1 MKSGFVAVAGRPN
14 VGKSTLVNALVGGKV
29 AIVSDKPQTTRRRI
43 AGVVNGD
50 GYQLVL
56 VDLPG
61 FQRPLDPMTERMQRT
76 VDRAFED
83 VDAVLF
89 VLSTRERIGAGDRF
103 IAQRVFSLGV
113 PVVIGLNKVDRLKP
127 GHVATQMDTASKL
140 GDFHALHP
148 VSAKTGD
155 GIAELREE
163 LVELLP
169 EGPAYFPPEQR
180 SDLSQEEEIGELIR
194 EKALALTREEVP
206 HAISVEVEE
215 VDEKVVRAS
224 LYVETDSQK
233 QIVVGKG
240 GSVVKEIGVR
250 ARPEIEHLVGHPV
263 FLELQG
269 QGQAEVAP
277 RRGAARAPGNLMAIE
292 LVYETH
298 STTIDNETGIA
309 TGWLE
314 GTLSERGRD
323 AGGGA
328 RRAAARRRSRSRLHV
343 GPGPCDRDCGD
354 RVCRI
359 GAPGSSRLEA
369 PRVQLRRAER
379 GTGRRDRRG
388 RACAANRRALRGRR
402 ELPAGRRAHARAS

>member
-14 VGKSTLVNALVGGKV
+14 VGKSTLVNALAGGKV

-43 AGVVNGD
+43 SGVVNGE

-76 VDRAFED
+76 VDQAFED
-83 VDAVLF
+83 VDGVLF

-155 GIAELREE
+155 GVSELREE

-180 SDLSQEEEIGELIR
+180 SDLSQEDEVGELIR

-263 FLELQG
+263 FLELK
-269 QGQAEVAP
+269 VKVKP
-277 RRGAARAPGNLMAIE
+277 K
-292 LVYETH
+292 
-298 STTIDNETGIA
+298 
-309 TGWLE
+309 W
-314 GTLSERGRD
+314 
-323 AGGGA
+323 
-328 RRAAARRRSRSRLHV
+328 
-343 GPGPCDRDCGD
+343 
-354 RVCRI
+354 
-359 GAPGSSRLEA
+359 
-369 PRVQLRRAER
+369 
-379 GTGRRDRRG
+379 RRDERLLERLG
-388 RACAANRRALRGRR
+388 L
-402 ELPAGRRAHARAS
+402 